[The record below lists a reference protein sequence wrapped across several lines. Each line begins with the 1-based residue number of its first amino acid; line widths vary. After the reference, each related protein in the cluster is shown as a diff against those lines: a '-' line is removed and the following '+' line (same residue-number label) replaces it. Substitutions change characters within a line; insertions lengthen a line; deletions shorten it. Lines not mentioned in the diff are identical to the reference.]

1 MASLSGTG
9 SVSSSNSLGNTS
21 LRGFGGMVSGID
33 RDSIIEQMTL
43 GTTTKINNV
52 KNDITKLQWKQEAY
66 RSLSDQILNITDK
79 YTSFSSS
86 TSLLDPMTF
95 AKSIISVEGS
105 DKSTKYVK
113 ASGTS
118 DMINTIAL
126 EGVEKLASSAV
137 QQSEIKQSSNGLM
150 TGLDDLE
157 KDISVSRLNNG
168 VDGRT
173 LTFGMYSSIGGWS
186 GQTTFTFPAQYQA
199 RGENNELLYDENGNK
214 VMKNIDYTSE
224 DYEKIAEQ
232 LNYAL
237 QDSSASININGKST
251 KLSEC
256 FEFKCVKEEAK
267 DEEGNTILGDDGK
280 PVMVAR
286 MQISTDGKK
295 GLGNYK
301 INSSASSALSSLG
314 YSGDGGA
321 IDVDQYN
328 KNLGSFADSSVT
340 RMSVLD
346 SLTGAKVNFT
356 YNGSTKEIVLVTADD
371 KEEILKVKLTEEEL
385 KKIKEEQDKLT
396 RVDLTDEE
404 RAAVEKSV
412 LEKMLSEKGISLESI
427 TSDVIKDQFG
437 GNYDTEVN
445 NRKDKYNNYSE
456 EQFKEE
462 FGISK
467 DSVANADANL
477 SINVLAEKY
486 NIKREQFVVGEGG
499 DDLPDVTRIDPKD
512 YQDENGKWLDGK
524 YEQFVKDVE
533 TAFSDYVK
541 GEYKKDTGNDYDAE
555 LEAAYQTARTEAIE
569 AKVKQEIADAA
580 STKRAEAALKD
591 GSLTEDQLD
600 KYAADAGI
608 TKEAIKKR
616 LEQNEGESDEDYNK
630 RVDAEYRKE
639 ALIAAGDQLIMA
651 DAAKIYKE
659 EVDKVKADPNYTTNL
674 NTAIKDAEA
683 EALARAKQKIED
695 DALHGKQLEKM
706 AELLQPRLDKAF
718 GVGKDGPNVEAVV
731 KDGKLAF
738 EAASDNTSLSITT
751 GSSGGSVLG
760 NMGIISGATNKVNL
774 NGDLKQD
781 SLGIDPEKLDELLEE
796 GLVINGTKIEGIT
809 KNSTINDIL
818 NKINKSD
825 AGVKATYVQSSGQFM
840 LVSEETGAGRQIKL
854 DSELAQKLFGQNDA
868 SGAYEAGKGF
878 KEGEDAII
886 HVNYGNGMSVVVQN
900 SSNTFNLEGLN
911 VTVTGEFGGTKDAN
925 GVWQADSSERVTFSS
940 KADAEA
946 VTEKVKNFF
955 EDFNKLITESYN
967 QLTTRSDS
975 SYGPLSD
982 EQKAEM
988 SETSIENWETKAKQ
1002 GILYNDSIVRDL
1014 NSTLESFLTQLM
1026 GSGISYQDL
1035 EKIGITYDESWSGGA
1050 STIVFNESK
1059 FRSAMENEPELVSD
1073 IFTGTGKSGGVG
1085 LVKTVEDM
1093 LTPYATRVASKNRG
1107 SGSDKGSYGRLIEE
1121 AGSEKVPTSTL
1132 NNFIYDQIKEMNQKI
1147 QTLQAQL
1154 KSQQERYIK
1163 QFTSMETLINQYNS
1177 QSGYLANLSG

>member
-286 MQISTDGKK
+286 MQISTGGKK
-295 GLGNYK
+295 RLGNYK

-541 GEYKKDTGNDYDAE
+541 GKYKKDTGNDYDAE

>member
-173 LTFGMYSSIGGWS
+173 LTFGMYSSVGGWS

-199 RGENNELLYDENGNK
+199 RGEKGELLYDENGNK

-256 FEFKCVKEEAK
+256 FEFKYVEEQAK
-267 DEEGNTILGDDGK
+267 DKEGNPILGDDGK
-280 PVMVAR
+280 PVMVGK

-314 YSGDGGA
+314 YSGGGGA
-321 IDVDQYN
+321 IDVSKYN
-328 KNLGSFADSSVT
+328 ENLGSFADSSVT

-396 RVDLTDEE
+396 HVDLTDEE

-569 AKVKQEIADAA
+569 AKVKQEIADEA

-591 GSLTEDQLD
+591 GSLTEEQLD

-616 LEQNEGESDEDYNK
+616 LEQNEGESDDDYNA

-651 DAAKIYKE
+651 DAADKYKA
-659 EVDKVKADPNYTTNL
+659 EVDKVKADPAYTTNL
-674 NTAIKDAEA
+674 DAAIKDAEA
-683 EALARAKQKIED
+683 EALAREKQKIED